1 MIVILFTH
9 SYPYDVAVEQTFL
22 DPEIE
27 VLSRNFDQ
35 IIIVPEIAE
44 GNRASLPGNVEVAT
58 SLATFENSFAAKL
71 RYSFKALLSSLFS
84 QELRN
89 HPSLIYQPDL
99 LKLLLLYLKKAV
111 KIQLW
116 FNEFMVQRRLEQ
128 SDTVLYTYWLGYCS
142 TGLSLAKNTYNKIKL
157 VSRTHRSDLY
167 ENEMNAAYIPCR
179 GQTLEKLDGL
189 FPDSNAGR
197 EYIVERY
204 PWFTPR
210 CELSRM
216 GVCDPGFVTK
226 RSTDGISRI
235 VSCSFLIPRKRIDLL
250 LSGIEMTARMHPD
263 KIFEWNHIG
272 DGPLR
277 KMIEDRATEILPQN
291 VTFHVRGY
299 LPPHKM
305 MTFYKDN
312 PIDVF
317 VNVSDS
323 EGTPV
328 SLMEAASCCIP
339 IIATAVGGNVE
350 IVSDKNGV
358 LLEGDPSSKQVAH
371 AILHILK
378 NPSVADQ
385 MRKES
390 YYVWRRKYHASQN
403 YQNFANCLKYIR
415 KPSSSSVQ

>member
-22 DPEIE
+22 YPEIE

-44 GNRASLPGNVEVAT
+44 GNLASLPGNVEVAT
-58 SLATFENSFAAKL
+58 SLATFENSFTAKL

-89 HPSLIYQPDL
+89 RPSLLYQPDL
-99 LKLLLLYLKKAV
+99 LKLLLLYLKKVV

-116 FNEFMVQRRLEQ
+116 FNEFMIQRRLEQ
-128 SDTVLYTYWLGYCS
+128 SDTILYTYWLGYSS
-142 TGLSLAKNTYNKIKL
+142 TGLGLAKNTYNKIKL

-167 ENEMNAAYIPCR
+167 ENEMNADYMPCR
-179 GQTLEKLDGL
+179 EQTLEGLDL
-189 FPDSNAGR
+189 LCPDSNAGV
-197 EYIVERY
+197 EYIIKRY
-204 PWFTPR
+204 PWFVPR

-216 GVCDPGFVTK
+216 GVFAPGFVTK
-226 RSTDGISRI
+226 CSTDGIFRI

-250 LSGIEMTARMHPD
+250 LSGIEMIARMHPE
-263 KIFEWNHIG
+263 KLFEWNHIG

-277 KMIEDRATEILPQN
+277 KMIEDRATEILPGN

-305 MTFYKDN
+305 MAFYKEN
-312 PIDVF
+312 PVDVF
-317 VNVSDS
+317 VNVSNS

-328 SLMEAASCCIP
+328 SLMEAASCGIP
-339 IIATAVGGNVE
+339 MIATAVGGNVE
-350 IVSDKNGV
+350 IVSDKNGM
-358 LLEGDPSSKQVAH
+358 LLEADPSSEQVAH

-385 MRKES
+385 MRTES
-390 YYVWRRKYHASQN
+390 YQVWQRKYHASQN
-403 YQNFANCLKYIR
+403 YQHFADRLKFVR
-415 KPSSSSVQ
+415 KPSSP